1 MRRYYCECCET
12 YQILTDDFLKS
23 LIEKETNRYE
33 RPPEDYHWHGERL
46 LCDFCNDPDEMY
58 PGQEETW
65 MNLIPDYETPEQ
77 YEKRTGKLY
86 PDEGRVWV
94 KDRLGERWWIDF
106 KDDAYG
112 DERRFI
118 VCVNGPLPPPD
129 GWRPE

>member
-1 MRRYYCECCET
+1 MKRMRVYCKSCDTEINSGTILAINDDGDCEICRAT
-12 YQILTDDFLKS
+12 GTA
-23 LIEKETNRYE
+23 E
-33 RPPEDYHWHGERL
+33 L
-46 LCDFCNDPDEMY
+46 L
-58 PGQEETW
+58 
-65 MNLIPDYETPEQ
+65 PDYETPEQ